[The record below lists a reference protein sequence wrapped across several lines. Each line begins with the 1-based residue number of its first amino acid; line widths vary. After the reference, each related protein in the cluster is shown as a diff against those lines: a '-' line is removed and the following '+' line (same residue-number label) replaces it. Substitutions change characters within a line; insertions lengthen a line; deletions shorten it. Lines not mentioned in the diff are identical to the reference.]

1 MAVLHGDGERR
12 IVVLGTGE
20 GIAARFRREM
30 MFGIAEI
37 GIVMILS
44 GLMIMTVGYAA
55 RARPIG
61 PVLIGIGIVVSLAV
75 IVHYVIGSLQ

>member
-1 MAVLHGDGERR
+1 
-12 IVVLGTGE
+12 
-20 GIAARFRREM
+20 M